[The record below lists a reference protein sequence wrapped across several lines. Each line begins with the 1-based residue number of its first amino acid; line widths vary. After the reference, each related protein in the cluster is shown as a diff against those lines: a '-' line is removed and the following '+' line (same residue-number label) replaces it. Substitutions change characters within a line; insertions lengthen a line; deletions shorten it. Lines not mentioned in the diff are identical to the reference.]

1 MDTCLVL
8 MQICKPTRYLPKLS
22 KPKTQAIP
30 PETEDGRDIAV
41 DTDL

>member
-8 MQICKPTRYLPKLS
+8 IQICKPISYLPRFP
-22 KPKTQAIP
+22 KPKGQPII
-30 PETEDGRDIAV
+30 PETEDDRDIAV